1 MPVIGVATVEGQT
14 AVTLINA
21 FFPSSASA
29 RGATSILAGVT
40 PANSRALT
48 RYTKLDFE
56 QVVGL
61 NLDHPAVS
69 GCELVLE
76 KKLVNNSK

>member
-1 MPVIGVATVEGQT
+1 MVKGQI
-14 AVTLINA
+14 AVTLINV
-21 FFPSSASA
+21 FFPSSANA
-29 RGATSILAGVT
+29 CGATSILAGVT